1 MLTRSSY
8 FNFRFTYDWENVKEK
23 HNHHTL
29 FWNTKYTGH
38 TVVQDSGFV
47 VVWNKLVVCVVFVK
61 KTYDVV
67 PAAAAVVSDLRI
79 VF

>member
-23 HNHHTL
+23 HNHHTR

-38 TVVQDSGFV
+38 TVVKGSGF
-47 VVWNKLVVCVVFVK
+47 WDKLAVCVAFVK
-61 KTYDVV
+61 KTYDVD
-67 PAAAAVVSDLRI
+67 PAAANAVVSDLRI